1 MQDLRSHP
9 TSAILGLTDPLLL
22 FWVSWEQ
29 GTHFPSVFP
38 THLGALE
45 RPEVLSEAAAQS
57 LGELKR
63 VSILKPSWLVD
74 FPCTTVAP
82 VLGVQ
87 RHWPSIHHT
96 SLPRHITCTH
106 QRPSVIPFRPRLWER
121 SSLQR
126 LSWQPL
132 SPWGMSCL
140 CWQHLP

>member
-63 VSILKPSWLVD
+63 VEHLEAKLAGGFPMYHSSPSAGGSEAL
-74 FPCTTVAP
+74 A
-82 VLGVQ
+82 
-87 RHWPSIHHT
+87 
-96 SLPRHITCTH
+96 
-106 QRPSVIPFRPRLWER
+106 
-121 SSLQR
+121 
-126 LSWQPL
+126 
-132 SPWGMSCL
+132 
-140 CWQHLP
+140 